1 MAKTLDKS
9 TLGYLGIDF
18 QYKLVKYFVEDHN
31 FFEEISDIVDQNA
44 FTDSLLRIFVGTIK
58 DLHKKENLVPSY
70 STLEIAL
77 RSKANDEY
85 EIKEYEELIDKLKK
99 TSYEGNSLVKEN
111 ALKFFKQ
118 QELIKAANK
127 ILEKA
132 GKGDIEHY
140 DECLKIMEEAL
151 SVGSGEDY
159 GTTVFDLE
167 EKALS
172 SDYTVSIPTGIKG
185 LDEAL
190 GGGLDKRK
198 VGLIIGG
205 LGFGKTSLST
215 AMASAAA
222 SCRCEQNNYQGW
234 KVVQIYFED
243 DDVDITR
250 KHFSR
255 LVEKEAKDFKR
266 LKDEEREEILQALN
280 NHPDR
285 DIIKQNLRLKSFRT
299 GEKSATD
306 IKNWLIKLT
315 NKGFKPD
322 LVIIDYFECLAPE
335 RDDKSKDKWES
346 EGITARKLE
355 NMAKELDIAIWVPT
369 QGSRESIEAELVTVD
384 KGGGSIKKAQV
395 AQVIISIARTIED
408 RENNRATL
416 ALLKNR
422 SGLGTKIFRN
432 IIFDNGRSMVICDEV
447 EELDSMLK
455 WNEEQKKIDER
466 GKLELTQEV
475 WSSIK
480 KS

>member
-1 MAKTLDKS
+1 MAKTLDKGN
-9 TLGYLGIDF
+9 LGYLGIDF
-18 QYKLVKYFVEDHN
+18 QYKLVKHFIEDHN

-85 EIKEYEELIDKLKK
+85 EIKEYEELIEKLKK
-99 TSYEGNSLVKEN
+99 TSYEGSSLVKEN

-132 GKGDIEHY
+132 GKGDIDHY
-140 DECLKIMEEAL
+140 EECLKIMEDAL
-151 SVGSGEDY
+151 AVGNGEDY
-159 GTTVFDLE
+159 GSSIFDLE

-172 SDYTVSIPTGIKG
+172 EDYTVSVPTGIEG
-185 LDEAL
+185 LDKAL
-190 GGGLDKRK
+190 GGGLDKGK
-198 VGLIIGG
+198 FGLIIGP
-205 LGFGKTSLST
+205 LGFGKTTLST
-215 AMASAAA
+215 AIASAAA
-222 SCRCEQNNYQGW
+222 AKGW
-234 KVVQIYFED
+234 KTVQIYFED

-255 LVEKEAKDFKR
+255 LVDREAREFKR
-266 LKDEEREEILQALN
+266 LPSEDREQILKALE

-285 DIIKQNLRLKSFRT
+285 DTIKENLRLKSFRT

-306 IKNWLIKLT
+306 IKNWLLRLT

-335 RDDKSKDKWES
+335 RDDRSKDKWES

-355 NMAKELDIAIWVPT
+355 GMAKELDIAIWVPT
-369 QGSRESIEAELVTVD
+369 QGSRESIESELVTVD

-395 AQVIISIARTIED
+395 AQVIISIARTLDD
-408 RENNRATL
+408 RENNKATL

-432 IIFDNGRSMVICDEV
+432 ITFDNGRSIIICDDV
-447 EELDSMLK
+447 EELDSLK
-455 WNEEQKKIDER
+455 KWTDEEEKINERNKQ
-466 GKLELTQEV
+466 ELNMFV
-475 WSSIK
+475 ASSALK